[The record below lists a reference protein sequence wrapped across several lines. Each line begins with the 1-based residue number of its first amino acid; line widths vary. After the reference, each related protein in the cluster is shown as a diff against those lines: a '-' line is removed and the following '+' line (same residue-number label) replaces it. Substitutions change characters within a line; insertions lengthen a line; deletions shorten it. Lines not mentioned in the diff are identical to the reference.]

1 MTNNYGE
8 NVDNNTSTS
17 TSSGNGYQSIQPNTV
32 EDDAELQDALQG
44 DNIGN
49 EDDNSLD
56 LDATEWGGMESGAVN
71 HDSTQNSNW
80 LDTIPSQY
88 KQLASAWSDQQGMLK
103 ITPKKQRQK
112 FTYSTVAYIADDQR
126 EPKTQIFPISDVN
139 VTPHQ
144 ITFDFYDTT
153 EGRVGVS
160 NAVEKHMVVECDV
173 YLTDLI
179 YQWWNHGQDNA
190 NDFTRLGWSNA
201 LKKQFWAAIEG
212 GNYNQTL
219 AALQD
224 IESTKE
230 FSDFRNTFL
239 QQHLGWVC
247 MFSSHTFGVF
257 QGVLTDVSYSISSGE
272 TFAKWHLKFEEAIFL
287 QDAYSTTAQK
297 QAVSDDGSEK
307 DSGDASNTEDIDTST
322 Q

>member
-17 TSSGNGYQSIQPNTV
+17 TSSGGGYQSIQPNTV
-32 EDDAELQDALQG
+32 DDDAELQAALRK

-49 EDDNSLD
+49 EDDRSLD
-56 LDATEWGGMESGAVN
+56 LDATKWEGMENGAVN
-71 HDSTQNSNW
+71 HDSTQKSNW

-112 FTYSTVAYIADDQR
+112 FTYSAVAYIAYDQR

-190 NDFTRLGWSNA
+190 NDFTRIGWSNA
-201 LKKQFWAAIEG
+201 LKKQFWAAIKG
-212 GNYNQTL
+212 RNYNQTL

-287 QDAYSTTAQK
+287 QDAYSTTGQK
-297 QAVSDDGSEK
+297 QEVSDDSSEK

>member
-49 EDDNSLD
+49 E
-56 LDATEWGGMESGAVN
+56 WGGMEKGAVN

-239 QQHLGWVC
+239 QQHLGC
-247 MFSSHTFGVF
+247 LH
-257 QGVLTDVSYSISSGE
+257 QQ
-272 TFAKWHLKFEEAIFL
+272 HL
-287 QDAYSTTAQK
+287 
-297 QAVSDDGSEK
+297 
-307 DSGDASNTEDIDTST
+307 
-322 Q
+322 